1 MRGVETLLLVYK
13 GGIEMKHDA
22 TEQGFQELQMRID
35 RRFGYYFQTEAHQI
49 EYKPLPTALLL
60 EAPSVNRG
68 ENPG

>member
-1 MRGVETLLLVYK
+1 
-13 GGIEMKHDA
+13 MKHDA

-35 RRFGYYFQTEAHQI
+35 RRFGYYFRTEAHQI